1 MNLWANDSSVSF
13 SLLVPD
19 EYSDTDFMF
28 ITGLL
33 ILPWKKLLEV
43 TFYTRC
49 LMDHVLLFNETVV
62 WHIIAN
68 VHILCSGL
76 WYNSFVGNTSW
87 NDYISSWFTLEDH
100 AFSPKLSLDSSI
112 LFSLRKLWF
121 QCDLLFYRTDS
132 CNLSHVELLWLD
144 LGASYSRLA

>member
-1 MNLWANDSSVSF
+1 MNLWANDSAVSF

-33 ILPWKKLLEV
+33 ILPLKKLLEV

-62 WHIIAN
+62 
-68 VHILCSGL
+68 
-76 WYNSFVGNTSW
+76 
-87 NDYISSWFTLEDH
+87 
-100 AFSPKLSLDSSI
+100 
-112 LFSLRKLWF
+112 
-121 QCDLLFYRTDS
+121 
-132 CNLSHVELLWLD
+132 
-144 LGASYSRLA
+144 